1 MRHERGGDATVTRGG
16 RTGVC
21 LADEVNGHTIRIH
34 RPVPAIVESG
44 VQHLDGCVVIGS
56 IVHDDDAFRAD
67 RLGHPPAARAAS
79 RQWGGGALSPANA
92 DACVRARVWCGL
104 WW

>member
-56 IVHDDDAFRAD
+56 IVHDDDAFGRTVWATRRRRA
-67 RLGHPPAARAAS
+67 LPPASGRWRAIP
-79 RQWGGGALSPANA
+79 G
-92 DACVRARVWCGL
+92 
-104 WW
+104 